1 MKMILIGIVMFMVCN
16 GCTKTVVDTSTPLA
30 KYTLGSG
37 GACTGATVSGR
48 YVTDTALDA
57 TNTVT
62 LTVDVS
68 FAGPYSITTNTVN
81 GISFSSTDKFTSTGI
96 QTVVL
101 TGSGTPTAVD
111 TASFVLTPLNGSGG
125 SCTFSIPTIL
135 GIQPHYLLS
144 CFLNGVLRNFGDSAF
159 ATNSG
164 VPGTSGS
171 PGLDISGLDS
181 VMNSKA
187 RIDFGVGGTTGIG
200 VGTYTNTNTSKA
212 YFNYLDSLGQTWT
225 ADSLSNTS
233 FTINVIIASPN
244 YVQGS
249 FTGTIRSQQG
259 TGTDSITV
267 TNGLFTVPIR

>member
-1 MKMILIGIVMFMVCN
+1 MKSLFTVIAIFLGVY
-16 GCTKTVVDTSTPLA
+16 GCTKTTVDTSTPLA

-37 GACTGATVSGR
+37 GVCTGATVSGR
-48 YVTDTALDA
+48 YVADTALDA

-62 LTVDVS
+62 VMVDVS

-81 GISFSSTDKFTSTGI
+81 GISFSSTDKFNSTGT

-101 TGSGTPTAVD
+101 MGSGAPSAVD
-111 TASFVLTPLNGSGG
+111 TSSFTLTPLNGAGG
-125 SCTFSIPTIL
+125 SCTFSVGTVP

-144 CFLNGVLRNFGDSAF
+144 CFLNGVFRNFGDSAF

-171 PGLDISGLDS
+171 SGLDISGLDS
-181 VMNSKA
+181 VINSKSK
-187 RIDFGVGGTTGIG
+187 IDFGVGGTTGIG
-200 VGTYTNTNTSKA
+200 TGTYTNTNTSNA
-212 YFNYLDSLGQTWT
+212 YFNYVDSLQTWT

-233 FTINVIIASPN
+233 FTINVTIASPH
-244 YVQGS
+244 YVQGT
-249 FTGTIRSQQG
+249 FNGTIRSQQG

-267 TNGLFTVPIR
+267 TNGIFTVPVR